1 MKVTKRMI
9 WTYLISILVFLFLYG
24 IFAEVLHFGDLG
36 GMVLSGFLVTF
47 GLIIFFNRKGT

>member
-47 GLIIFFNRKGT
+47 GLIISCFEQ